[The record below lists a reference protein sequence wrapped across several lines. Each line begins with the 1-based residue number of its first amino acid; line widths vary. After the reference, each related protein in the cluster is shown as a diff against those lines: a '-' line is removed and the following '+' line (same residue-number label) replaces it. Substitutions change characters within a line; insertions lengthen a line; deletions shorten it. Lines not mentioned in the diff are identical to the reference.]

1 MAENNLLDQGIA
13 FLEAGDSNRAHKL
26 FAQVVEKNPRNAVAW
41 LWLSKV
47 VVSTEERRNCL
58 ENALTIDPQI
68 LVQQQVDVQLSPS
81 VMDMAQ
87 SLSHFN
93 MPAQDSTQ
101 AETAPHPAKD
111 EPQARSNFRFPT
123 PPMADA
129 ATAAHQAASHSAEE
143 IKPERA
149 HQARSRHQPLQTIGE
164 IYKALG
170 VILAALTLVIAI
182 GVFVLS
188 TVGGTTIIGTAT
200 DSSNMFV
207 SIFDGLL
214 ASLFILIFGGSLSV
228 TLYAAGEGMYLLLT
242 IENNTYKIVDLLQK
256 LAAAVVA
263 TEISSSEK

>member
-1 MAENNLLDQGIA
+1 MAEDNLLDQGIA
-13 FLEAGDSNRAHKL
+13 FLEAGDKNRAHRL
-26 FAQVVEKNPRNAVAW
+26 FAQVVEKNPQNAIAW

-68 LVQQQVDVQLSPS
+68 LVQQQAEVQLSPS

-87 SLSHFN
+87 SLPHFEV
-93 MPAQDSTQ
+93 PSQDSTQ
-101 AETAPHPAKD
+101 AEAIPHPAKV
-111 EPQARSNFRFPT
+111 EPQVRPDFRFPT
-123 PPMADA
+123 PTADGTSA
-129 ATAAHQAASHSAEE
+129 AVPQKETE
-143 IKPERA
+143 PERP
-149 HQARSRHQPLQTIGE
+149 HQGRLGHQTLQTIGE

-188 TVGGTTIIGTAT
+188 TVSGTTIIGTVA
-200 DSSNMFV
+200 DSPNMFA

-214 ASLFILIFGGSLSV
+214 VSLFILIFGGSLAV

-242 IENNTYKIVDLLQK
+242 IEDNTYKIADLLQK
-256 LAAAVVA
+256 FIEA
-263 TEISSSEK
+263 SSSGK